1 MKISRLIAAGTV
13 AASASLM
20 AAVVPAWAAN
30 NDVAPS
36 IEYLLPYTKD
46 YSYLSE
52 SLAVAGDGSY
62 WLCAQ
67 ESAAPNATV
76 AFKFAAGSSGVD
88 TPIQTLNLDNAQGGC
103 TDLTVDSNDNLYVS
117 MSVRIEVYA
126 PDATG
131 SASPLRTITNASF
144 DIGYMAMDT
153 LDRLYLTNSEDIW
166 VYSAGAT
173 GTDLPLRII
182 NGSNFAGSDIYVA
195 GTADG
200 TVFAADYDADTIKVF
215 GVENDG
221 AVWDREFWL
230 DDSIDT
236 GSFGGIT
243 LNGDKLFVTYQDGAA
258 PGIYVFPANSVG
270 AVVPDESWSGSNVVV
285 ASDDALYDVGVG
297 GCSGELIAFES
308 YNDRILTWD
317 NLTTECPD
325 PITPDPESP
334 AAALP
339 ATGVDA
345 TAVGGIAAGAGALAL
360 VGLGLVVARR
370 RQLS

>member
-1 MKISRLIAAGTV
+1 MKISRLIAVGTV

-30 NDVAPS
+30 NDVAPT

-46 YSYLSE
+46 YSYVSE

-62 WLCAQ
+62 WLCVE
-67 ESAAPNATV
+67 ESAAPFAAF

-88 TPIQTLNLDNAQGGC
+88 TPVQTLNLDNAQGGC
-103 TDLTVDSNDNLYVS
+103 TDLTVGSNDNLYVS

-153 LDRLYLTNSEDIW
+153 LDRLYLTNNEDIW
-166 VYSAGAT
+166 VYSAGAN
-173 GTDLPLRII
+173 GTDLPYRII
-182 NGSNFAGSDIYVA
+182 NGSNLGGSDLYVA
-195 GTADG
+195 ADADG
-200 TVFAADYDADTIKVF
+200 VVSVADYDEDKVRVF
-215 GVENDG
+215 GATNDG
-221 AVWDREFWL
+221 PIWDREFWL
-230 DDSIDT
+230 DNDAAN
-236 GSFGGIT
+236 SFGGIT
-243 LNGDKLFVTYQDGAA
+243 SNGDKIYVTYQDGAA
-258 PGIYVFPANSVG
+258 PGIYVFPSNSEG
-270 AVVPDESWSGSNVVV
+270 ATTAFESWSGANVVST
-285 ASDDALYDVGVG
+285 SDDALNDVGVG
-297 GCSGELIAFES
+297 GCAGEMITFEG